1 MLAAQARFAA
11 MVDKVLV
18 SAGSA
23 VIPAVLTASPA
34 FPDDEGDGGARWSVR
49 VVLLSIG
56 GAASASASAN
66 DPLRL
71 PGDRPALI
79 APGQAP
85 PPRANDHLEVAGERY
100 RLITAEDRSVG
111 LGLVFRADL
120 RPEGPEESP

>member
-18 SAGSA
+18 SAGPA

-34 FPDDEGDGGARWSVR
+34 FPDDEGDGARWSVR

-56 GAASASASAN
+56 GAASASAG

-120 RPEGPEESP
+120 RPEGPEETP